1 MMPNK
6 YFSLQHKPRTFY
18 AQEVLSIFTPTFV
31 FSKLSAWEIQLWLNF
46 RKRSQHAKLVGW
58 KNRKLKAVCLW
69 KDGGD
74 LLFLWETTR
83 KTAVAWHYSKKKK
96 KEEKERKI
104 LPVFHL
110 EEQTFLNLS
119 FPPWTFNFKKQIATA
134 IIKRKPLWFR
144 QNELPEENLH
154 NPFSPGPWP

>member
-1 MMPNK
+1 MERWGG
-6 YFSLQHKPRTFY
+6 FVVSLRNYK
-18 AQEVLSIFTPTFV
+18 
-31 FSKLSAWEIQLWLNF
+31 
-46 RKRSQHAKLVGW
+46 
-58 KNRKLKAVCLW
+58 
-69 KDGGD
+69 KDHCSLT
-74 LLFLWETTR
+74 LL
-83 KTAVAWHYSKKKK
+83 KKKNQ

-110 EEQTFLNLS
+110 EEQTFLNLN